1 MTRWA
6 GRGPTTWDMGQG
18 EHALGLDQ
26 ASRLDFVG
34 DEAMQGPGEEV
45 VDGREADASG
55 RGLVT
60 DSDDLNRVGDQELAL
75 VAARAPALGALAG
88 AVVERGLVDLD
99 EPSQGIA
106 FGRAHRTALLRR
118 QQPGRLVGER
128 ASCVWSCVAEMPL
141 EWVAIR

>member
-1 MTRWA
+1 M
-6 GRGPTTWDMGQG
+6 GRPWPDDMGQG

-60 DSDDLNRVGDQELAL
+60 DRDDLDGVGDQELVL
-75 VAARAPALGALAG
+75 GLPARPLLAPLPA
-88 AVVERGLVDLD
+88 R
-99 EPSQGIA
+99 
-106 FGRAHRTALLRR
+106 
-118 QQPGRLVGER
+118 
-128 ASCVWSCVAEMPL
+128 
-141 EWVAIR
+141 